1 MFTED
6 LHAEDKLLLLLALDM
21 MDMPV
26 TGMYVNELLLQPGY
40 VNYFNIQTALGELI
54 ESGCIDRIPDGD
66 GIPMYVITEKGR
78 ETFREFAYLLPEG
91 LAAKYE
97 DHIMRNRDQVK
108 KMLEINAS
116 VFTVGKDD
124 YYVRCFIR
132 DNGTYAIDLKIP
144 AAGREDANEMCK
156 AWKEHSSDIFADILK
171 ALHTHRK

>member
-108 KMLEINAS
+108 KMLEIKS
-116 VFTVGKDD
+116 T
-124 YYVRCFIR
+124 R
-132 DNGTYAIDLKIP
+132 
-144 AAGREDANEMCK
+144 
-156 AWKEHSSDIFADILK
+156 
-171 ALHTHRK
+171 